1 MACAVQVKA
10 CAIRVTE
17 LDETGAPDVDAE
29 GMYVSDALVSM
40 GFTTEIT
47 EGDDIDIPNACGE
60 SIVVQGDDLPTSVS
74 IELQIREPDPKLVEK
89 LGGGEVLDNAGAEG
103 YAAPRLNQ
111 IAKPNGVSIELWT
124 KRYLPTGQP
133 DTTNPY
139 NWWVF
144 PLVRLNIND
153 ATFENG
159 PFQPTFNG
167 TAFEN
172 ENWLD
177 GPTNDWPV
185 TSTSAFQFIPTA
197 DIPTPSCEYVATV
210 AS

>member
-17 LDETGAPDVDAE
+17 LDATGAPDVDEE

-40 GFTTEIT
+40 GFTVEIT

-60 SIVVQGDDLPTSVS
+60 TIVVQGDDLPTSVS
-74 IELQIREPDPKLVEK
+74 VEIQIREPDPKLVTK
-89 LGGGEVLDNAGAEG
+89 LAGGEEFGDGDG
-103 YAAPRLNQ
+103 YAFPRLNQ
-111 IAKPNGVSIELWT
+111 IAKPNGVSIELWA

-144 PLVRLNIND
+144 PLVRLNLND

-159 PFQPTFNG
+159 PFQPTLNG

-172 ENWLD
+172 ENWGD
-177 GPTNDWPV
+177 GPTNDWAR
-185 TSTSAFQFIPTA
+185 TSTSVAQFDKTVS
-197 DIPTPSCEYVATV
+197 IPTPSCDFVEVV

>member
-17 LDETGAPDVDAE
+17 LDETGAPDPGADS
-29 GMYVSDALVSM
+29 MYVSDALVSM

-89 LGGGEVLDNAGAEG
+89 LGGGEVLTDGGDEG

-124 KRYLPTGQP
+124 KRYLSTGQP
-133 DTTNPY
+133 DTANPY

-144 PLVRLNIND
+144 PLVRLNVND

-177 GPTNDWPV
+177 GPTNDWAV
-185 TSTSAFQFIPTA
+185 TSTSAYQFMPTA
-197 DIPTPSCEYVATV
+197 TIPTPDCDYVAVV